1 MSDIQNQIEKLKQDY
16 KNLVASRDKELE
28 KQMPIF
34 EKQCSPAQF
43 QLLKDALKNET
54 VQTFNSDIFTEKFE
68 NLK

>member
-1 MSDIQNQIEKLKQDY
+1 
-16 KNLVASRDKELE
+16 
-28 KQMPIF
+28 MPIF

>member
-1 MSDIQNQIEKLKQDY
+1 MSEIHKQIEKLKQDY

-43 QLLKDALKNET
+43 QLLKDAMKNET
-54 VQTFNSDIFTEKFE
+54 VQTFNADIFTEKFE

>member
-1 MSDIQNQIEKLKQDY
+1 MNGIEEQIEKLKQDY

>member
-1 MSDIQNQIEKLKQDY
+1 MSEIHNQIEKLKQDY
-16 KNLVASRDKELE
+16 KNLVASRDKELA

-43 QLLKDALKNET
+43 QLLKDVMKNET
-54 VQTFNSDIFTEKFE
+54 VQTFNADIFTEKFE